1 MVDQKQLP
9 PYIVMAFEALSRH
22 KEHIKPDEQGRLKKI
37 LPVYAAIRH
46 RAGQA
51 LSAEIFD
58 TAIAK
63 GCAYIEDYNKT
74 YRTKPPQETALSY
87 QDIVKQFPKPQNLLD
102 KEFIAAIKSA
112 DFDAAQDV
120 FKQGANP
127 GALNNEALTYAIAS
141 QQLGTLEFLLGLGVD
156 LGAIDCLS
164 LCASKKDYD
173 MKVVKLL
180 VKHGADPKLND
191 NEALFTAKRLK
202 DYRLVKYLLK
212 HGADAKARNSNALTD
227 ADFKTARLLI
237 KNGADPSV
245 KGNNALKRAVLGS
258 DDLALVELLL
268 KHGADPNEEFY
279 NLFETDPKRS
289 VLSELIKRMCEEEMD
304 RMQGG
309 IMLKFLLKHG
319 ADPLVND
326 GEALKRAI
334 YGVLIDEA
342 ELMLTYC
349 DDGALLSEPVSAAV
363 QRMRE
368 WQGVDLELL
377 KKYPRLIDFRPYIFD
392 LTSFETTYKILRE
405 HEGVGS
411 NWVGSAERYA
421 YGAACLFK
429 SEDRLLRYLKRWG
442 SYGPQP
448 LHDVIQNIKIPQ
460 RGELDLK
467 AWGDAVMAQGPKMAR
482 LVQFSDKLTQPMKDA
497 SDKGWSYNNTKAE
510 VAKYRYKNGEKSPVL
525 AKYCFD
531 FSWPEQYFDK
541 GLELIEE
548 YSEKYAAN
556 DNKKGGAIPEIT
568 IEGKAFDKE
577 GYHFRRLDDGDVKG
591 LLLGEFTDCCQHLG
605 NEGSSCAKHGF
616 LSENG
621 GFYVVEAKK
630 TGKIVAQSWAWRGD
644 KGELVFDSLES
655 LSGHF
660 NAQQWTALCTEFSLK
675 LKEHAQALSIP
686 SFHIGTC
693 GATPR
698 DLAFAADFPAKPLD
712 YEGYRDST
720 LQYLVASY

>member
-1 MVDQKQLP
+1 MADKKQP
-9 PYIVMAFEALSRH
+9 PAYIALALEALGRH
-22 KEHIKPDEQGRLKKI
+22 QDQINPDEYSRLKTI
-37 LPVYAAIRH
+37 LPVYAAIQH

-58 TAIAK
+58 AAIAK
-63 GCAYIEDYNKT
+63 GCAHIEQYNQT
-74 YRTKPPQETALSY
+74 HRTKPPQDTGLNY
-87 QDIVKQFPKPQNLLD
+87 QDIVKQFPKPQELLD
-102 KEFIAAIKSA
+102 KEFIAAIKST

-141 QQLGTLEFLLGLGVD
+141 QQLGKLEFLLGLGVD

-180 VKHGADPKLND
+180 VEYGADPKLND

-212 HGADAKARNSNALTD
+212 HGADAKARNSNALTG
-227 ADFKTARLLI
+227 ADLKTAKLLI
-237 KNGADPSV
+237 ENGADPSV
-245 KGNNALKRAVLGS
+245 KGNNALGRAVHDNDLPLAELLLKHGGDPNQGGDDRFGIDPKCSVLS
-258 DDLALVELLL
+258 DLIQIMREGKMDKAQGRVMLKLLL
-268 KHGADPNEEFY
+268 KHGADP
-279 NLFETDPKRS
+279 
-289 VLSELIKRMCEEEMD
+289 
-304 RMQGG
+304 
-309 IMLKFLLKHG
+309 LL
-319 ADPLVND
+319 ND

-334 YGVLIDEA
+334 YGVLIDES

-349 DDGALLSEPVSAAV
+349 DDESLLSEPVSAAV

-368 WQGVDLELL
+368 WQSVDLGLL

-392 LTSFETTYKILRE
+392 LASFETTYKILRE
-405 HEGVGS
+405 HEGVG
-411 NWVGSAERYA
+411 NWVGSAENYA

-429 SEDRLLRYLKRWG
+429 SEDQLLRYLKRWG
-442 SYGPQP
+442 EYGPQP
-448 LHDVIQNIKIPQ
+448 LHDIIQHINIPQ
-460 RGELDLK
+460 QGEPDLK
-467 AWGDAVMAQGPKMAR
+467 AWGDAVMAHGPKMAR
-482 LVQFSDKLTQPMKDA
+482 LVRFSDRLAQPMRDA
-497 SDKGWSYNNTKAE
+497 SGKGWSYHNTKAE
-510 VAKYRYKNGEKSPVL
+510 VAKYRYKNGEKAPVL
-525 AKYCFD
+525 AQHCFD
-531 FSWPEQYFDK
+531 VSWSEEYFDK

-568 IEGKAFDKE
+568 IEGKSFDKE
-577 GYHFRRLDDGDVKG
+577 GYRFRRLADGDVKG
-591 LLLGEFTDCCQHLG
+591 LLLGEFTNCCQHLG
-605 NEGSSCAKHGF
+605 NQGSSCAKHGF

-621 GFYVVEAKK
+621 GFYVVETEK
-630 TGKIVAQSWAWRGD
+630 TAEIVAQSWAWRGD

-660 NAQQWTALCTEFSLK
+660 NTQQWAALCTEFSVK
-675 LKEHAQALSIP
+675 LKEHAKALSIP
-686 SFHIGTC
+686 SFHIGTS

-698 DLAFAADFPAKPLD
+698 DLAFTAEVPANPLD
-712 YEGYRDST
+712 YKGYRDSDQ
-720 LQYLVASY
+720 QYLVARY